1 MKNKLLEVKNLKKI
15 FHTEKDDVLALENVS
30 FDVYENEFISLVG
43 PSGCGKSTI
52 LSILAGLNKPTD
64 GNIKFSRD
72 DITVGYML
80 QNDCLFEWRTILENC
95 LLGLE
100 ITGKLTNENKDYVI
114 ELLKT
119 YGLDDFKDK
128 HPSSLSG
135 GMRQRVSLIRTLALK
150 PDILLL
156 DEPMSAL
163 DSQTRMAIG
172 EDIFNIIKHE
182 GKSVIMVTHDINEAI
197 SMSDRILVLSNRPGV
212 VKSIYNI
219 NISGD
224 TLLKRRSHRL
234 FSSYYEQIWRDL
246 DVSV

>member
-30 FDVYENEFISLVG
+30 FDVYENEFVSLVG

-52 LSILAGLNKPTD
+52 LSILSGLNKPTD

-72 DITVGYML
+72 ITVGYML
-80 QNDCLFEWRTILENC
+80 QSDCLFEWRTILENC

-119 YGLDDFKDK
+119 YGLYDFKDK
-128 HPSSLSG
+128 YPSSLSG

-219 NISGD
+219 NISGN

-246 DVSV
+246 DVSI

>member
-52 LSILAGLNKPTD
+52 LSILSGLNKPTD
-64 GNIKFSRD
+64 GNIKFSR

-135 GMRQRVSLIRTLALK
+135 GMRQRV
-150 PDILLL
+150 
-156 DEPMSAL
+156 
-163 DSQTRMAIG
+163 
-172 EDIFNIIKHE
+172 
-182 GKSVIMVTHDINEAI
+182 V
-197 SMSDRILVLSNRPGV
+197 RILYTHGIITYKRL
-212 VKSIYNI
+212 ITLI
-219 NISGD
+219 N
-224 TLLKRRSHRL
+224 KEKEV
-234 FSSYYEQIWRDL
+234 YYVIR
-246 DVSV
+246 

>member
-52 LSILAGLNKPTD
+52 LSILSGLNKPTD

-72 DITVGYML
+72 ITVGYML
-80 QNDCLFEWRTILENC
+80 QSDCLFEWRTILENC

-119 YGLDDFKDK
+119 YGLYDFKDK
-128 HPSSLSG
+128 YPSSLSG

-219 NISGD
+219 NISGN